1 MKILNNDTGGPRIS
15 WFLVPNGN
23 PEMRGSWIPGTVFSI
38 KPQNGSKEF
47 QKSPFW
53 ASFLQNFGKII
64 NGKKIPKIF
73 QNFGSKRLK

>member
-38 KPQNGSKEF
+38 KPKNGSKEF

-53 ASFLQNFGKII
+53 ASFCKILCI
-64 NGKKIPKIF
+64 
-73 QNFGSKRLK
+73 KRLK